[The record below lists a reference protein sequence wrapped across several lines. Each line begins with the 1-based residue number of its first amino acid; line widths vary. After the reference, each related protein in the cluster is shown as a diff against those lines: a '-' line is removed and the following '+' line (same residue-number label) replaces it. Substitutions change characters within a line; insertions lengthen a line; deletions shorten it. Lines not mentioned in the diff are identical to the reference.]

1 MEFLKTKSVV
11 TIIPEYMEPQLI
23 TANLN
28 MLVTNA
34 RTSQLIPI
42 QNTINDF
49 YNTTKT
55 FNDSINMADIV
66 DLISLGLYPN
76 VTSIYLESASLVL
89 EVYGSTVS
97 KNVYFKNE
105 FVSVTSNDSVGSAVY
120 SGSFLYNGNT
130 IILKDKPTIFDENNF
145 GVEGELHGHSG
156 TTDVGVLGYVNYV
169 SGYVT
174 IDANVLPTSTTTS
187 ITAIPKYPDTIIIKN
202 EFVLIAN
209 TTVRI

>member
-1 MEFLKTKSVV
+1 
-11 TIIPEYMEPQLI
+11 
-23 TANLN
+23 
-28 MLVTNA
+28 
-34 RTSQLIPI
+34 
-42 QNTINDF
+42 
-49 YNTTKT
+49 
-55 FNDSINMADIV
+55 
-66 DLISLGLYPN
+66 
-76 VTSIYLESASLVL
+76 LVL

-105 FVSVTSNDSVGSAVY
+105 FASVTSNLPVGSAVY

-145 GVEGELHGHSG
+145 GLEGELHGYSG

-174 IDANVLPTSTTTS
+174 INANVLPTTTTTS
-187 ITAIPKYPDTIIIKN
+187 IIAIPKYPDAIIIKN